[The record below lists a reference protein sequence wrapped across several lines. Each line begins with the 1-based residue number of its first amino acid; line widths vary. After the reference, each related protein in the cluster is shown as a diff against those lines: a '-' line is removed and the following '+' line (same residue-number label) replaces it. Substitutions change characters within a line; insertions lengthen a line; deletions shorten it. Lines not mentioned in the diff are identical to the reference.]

1 MLNKKY
7 FVFLTLAL
15 AILFFPIAGQTE
27 TDLKIAGWIPYWKV
41 AEGTKDAKNNLD
53 KLDAIYPF
61 SFTVKNDGTLKDLGD
76 LENRNWVKLFRE
88 AKKARVDIIPTVMWS
103 NANSMQEILSDPT
116 TRKNHIEQI
125 VEMVEDDNYAGVDID
140 YEGKMASTKDYFS
153 LFIEEL
159 KDKLDDKTL
168 VCTIEARTPPDSL
181 YRNIPNPLIYANDYA
196 RLGQACDV
204 FQIMTYDQQRA
215 DIKLNDSK
223 RGSPYAPT
231 ADADWVEKVIKLAL
245 EDIPKNKIMLGV
257 PTYGAE
263 YEVTVSPNWYQGY
276 KKLWALNP
284 EYGVKTAKKYK
295 TRAFTNSAGE
305 LAFSY
310 LPKESTVK
318 LKSLTIPKD
327 TPRGLEIAAKAL
339 AHANKTGET
348 VKFNYVSWSDAKAIK
363 EKIKLAEKYDLR
375 GIAIFKIDGGED
387 KNIWK
392 LF

>member
-7 FVFLTLAL
+7 LILIAL
-15 AILFFPIAGQTE
+15 AITTAFFPTVGWTE
-27 TDLKIAGWIPYWKV
+27 TDLKITGWIPYWKV
-41 AEGTKDAKNNLD
+41 AEGTKDARNNLD
-53 KLDAIYPF
+53 KLDVLYPF
-61 SFTVKNDGTLKDLGD
+61 SFTVKKDGSLNDLGD
-76 LENRNWVKLFRE
+76 LENKNWAKLFRE
-88 AKKARVDIIPTVMWS
+88 AKKARVEIIPTVMWS
-103 NANSMQEILSDPT
+103 NANMMQQILSDPVA
-116 TRKNHIEQI
+116 RKNHIKKI
-125 VEMVEDDNYAGVDID
+125 VEMVEDGNYAGVDID
-140 YEGKMASTKDYFS
+140 YEGKMASTKDFFS

-159 KDKLDDKTL
+159 KEELGDKTL

-181 YRNIPNPLIYANDYA
+181 YRIIPNPLVYANDYA

-215 DIKLNDSK
+215 DIKLNDAK

-245 EDIPKNKIMLGV
+245 EDIPNHKIMLGV

-284 EYGVKTAKKYK
+284 EYGIKTAKKYK
-295 TRAFTNSAGE
+295 TRASTNSAGE

-310 LPKESTVK
+310 LPKESNLK
-318 LKSLTIPKD
+318 LAKSLTIPKN
-327 TPRGLEIAAKAL
+327 TPKGLEIAARVL

-348 VKFNYVSWSDAKAIK
+348 VKFNYVS
-363 EKIKLAEKYDLR
+363 
-375 GIAIFKIDGGED
+375 
-387 KNIWK
+387 
-392 LF
+392 